1 MRGAGLIILV
11 EEAQVLQWAYWGAER
26 VVLPPQVPAWRKK
39 RNCSTQHNSALCSF
53 FPTKSWVDGWVS
65 QRRALRSFAVGVFG
79 RVCASACLL
88 VCRRVFVCVSR
99 AVWDCAGSGT
109 YPARCFLDLSEMP
122 SRDMSLLKTTIP
134 MSMFTWREAQRTI
147 WSGGRLKNGATLNFF
162 YHRSH
167 FFLRFFKK
175 KKLAPDTR
183 EWKWQSFSEGSFSF
197 ARESLWTS
205 QSHFKQRTR
214 LHGSQLI
221 TFFKKCIL
229 TWEAVGQT
237 VWKICEAILE
247 TSLWC
252 SFIWSTAWNV
262 QTEALLMTRASQNNL
277 FTFFW
282 AQSGPS

>member
-1 MRGAGLIILV
+1 MG
-11 EEAQVLQWAYWGAER
+11 VLRSGESCVASSSSCLTE
-26 VVLPPQVPAWRKK
+26 KK
-39 RNCSTQHNSALCSF
+39 KNCSTQHNSVLCSF

-65 QRRALRSFAVGVFG
+65 KRRALRSFTVGVFG

-167 FFLRFFKK
+167 FFYVFKK
-175 KKLAPDTR
+175 KKKKIGPRHSGMKVTEFLWR
-183 EWKWQSFSEGSFSF
+183 LVQL
-197 ARESLWTS
+197 RQRVSLNVS
-205 QSHFKQRTR
+205 
-214 LHGSQLI
+214 I
-221 TFFKKCIL
+221 TFQAKNKAPRLAADNIFQKVSFDMRGRRPDCLKDMWGNSRDVIVMFIHLKHSLKC
-229 TWEAVGQT
+229 ANRG
-237 VWKICEAILE
+237 
-247 TSLWC
+247 TSDDAC
-252 SFIWSTAWNV
+252 ISK
-262 QTEALLMTRASQNNL
+262 
-277 FTFFW
+277 
-282 AQSGPS
+282 